1 MGWAARAR
9 SKGSG
14 RVLARLKEWLE
25 QKIWERSADDGW
37 RRPTYTA
44 LQIAYALVRDLMEGQ
59 ISLRAM
65 SLVYTTLLSLVP
77 LLAITFSVLKGFG
90 VHNQIEPFLLNAL
103 APLGDQ
109 GQEVAERII
118 GFVNNMQVGVL
129 GSVGLVM
136 LIYTVVSLIQK
147 VEMAFNSIWNVGQ
160 NRSLAARFSGYI
172 SILVLG
178 PLLVFS
184 SLGISATVSSSSAMA
199 AISTV
204 PGVGFV
210 LHEAGRLIPYVIIIS
225 AFTLLYRFLPNTRVK
240 ILSAFIGGA
249 VAGVLW
255 ESVGWAFA
263 AYVVKSSNY
272 SAIYSAFATLILFM
286 IWLYVA
292 WLILLVGCSV
302 AYYHQHPECVVAK
315 RRDLQLNLR
324 GQEHLALAVAAW
336 IAKCFQDGA
345 PPPDV
350 EQLVQRYEVP
360 SATVEAVLAMLEQ
373 AGLIRCLEGKRPG
386 YVPARPP
393 EATQAIAVLT
403 AARGAG
409 PGRMRLSATLAGQPG
424 VLAAAKSVEEA
435 IEEALAGVTLK
446 DLAEGRGQA
455 AETAAGGAAEDA
467 NSVRKGPRAAL

>member
-1 MGWAARAR
+1 M
-9 SKGSG
+9 
-14 RVLARLKEWLE
+14 LAHLKEWLE
-25 QKIWERSADDGW
+25 AKIWERSHTSGW
-37 RRPTYTA
+37 RRPTFTA
-44 LQIAYALVRDLMEGQ
+44 LQIAYALVRDIMEGQ
-59 ISLRAM
+59 LSLRAM

-90 VHNQIEPFLLNAL
+90 VHNQIEPFLMSAL
-103 APLGDQ
+103 TPLGDQ
-109 GQEVAERII
+109 GKEVAERII
-118 GFVNNMQVGVL
+118 EFVNNMQVGVL
-129 GSVGLVM
+129 GSVGLVL

-147 VEMAFNSIWNVGQ
+147 VEIAFNSIWNVGQ

-178 PLLVFS
+178 PILVFS

-199 AISTV
+199 AIASV

-210 LHEAGRLIPYVIIIS
+210 LHEAGRLIPYLIIITG
-225 AFTLLYRFLPNTRVK
+225 FTLLYRFLPNTRVK
-240 ILSAFIGGA
+240 IFSALIGGA

-286 IWLYVA
+286 IWVYVA
-292 WLILLVGCSV
+292 WLILLIGCSV

-315 RRDLQLNLR
+315 RRDLQLSLR
-324 GQEHLALAVAAW
+324 GQEHLALAMAAW

-345 PPPDV
+345 PAPDA

-360 SATVEAVLAMLEQ
+360 AATVEAVLAMLEQ
-373 AGLIRCLEGKRPG
+373 AGFIRCLEGKRAG

-393 EATQAIAVLT
+393 EATEAIAVLT

-409 PGRMRLSATLAGQPG
+409 PGRMRLSARLEGQPG
-424 VLAAAKSVEEA
+424 VLAAAQSVEAA
-435 IEEALAGVTLK
+435 IEQALAGVTLK

-455 AETAAGGAAEDA
+455 AAAAEA
-467 NSVRKGPRAAL
+467 NSLRKGPRAAV

>member
-1 MGWAARAR
+1 MI
-9 SKGSG
+9 
-14 RVLARLKEWLE
+14 ARLKEWFE
-25 QKIWERSADDGW
+25 RIIWEQSGATGW
-37 RRPTYTA
+37 RRPLLVA
-44 LQIAYALVRDLMEGQ
+44 VQIAYALVRDLTEGQ
-59 ISLRAM
+59 LSLRAM
-65 SLVYTTLLSLVP
+65 SLVYTTLLSIVP

-90 VHNQIEPFLLNAL
+90 VHNQIEPLLMGML

-109 GQEVAERII
+109 GNEIAARII
-118 GFVNNMQVGVL
+118 EFVDKMQVGVL

-147 VEMAFNSIWNVGQ
+147 VEMAFNAIWNVGR

-178 PLLVFS
+178 PILVFS
-184 SLGISATVSSSSAMA
+184 SLGVSATVSSSSAMM
-199 AISTV
+199 AISSLPV
-204 PGVGFV
+204 LSFV
-210 LHEAGRLIPYVIIIS
+210 LHQAGLLIPYVIIIA
-225 AFTLLYRFLPNTRVK
+225 AFTLLYKFLPNTRVK
-240 ILSAFIGGA
+240 FLSALIGGV

-292 WLILLVGCSV
+292 WLILLVGASV
-302 AYYHQHPECVVAK
+302 SFYHQHPECVVAK
-315 RRDLQLNLR
+315 RRDLQLSLR
-324 GQEHLALAVAAW
+324 GQEHLVLAVAAW

-350 EQLVQRYEVP
+350 EQLVQRYQVP
-360 SATVEAVLAMLEQ
+360 AVTVEATLAMLER
-373 AGLIRCLEGKRPG
+373 AGFIRCIEGKRAG

-393 EATQAIAVLT
+393 EATEAATILD

-409 PGRMRLSATLAGQPG
+409 PGRMRLTATLEGQPA
-424 VLAAAKSVEEA
+424 VLRVAKAVEAAVDR
-435 IEEALAGVTLK
+435 ALKGVTLR
-446 DLAEGRGQA
+446 DLAEGTALATEEAGEKVAGQ
-455 AETAAGGAAEDA
+455 GAAERTVPA
-467 NSVRKGPRAAL
+467 KMPRTAV